1 MKVTSLNQEVSS
13 LERKCK
19 NLEAKIE
26 QDSQQ
31 YEEGAKNLK
40 ADLKQN
46 LELER
51 VRQAL
56 TNRLKGSE
64 SDQAALEQQN
74 AALTQQVLHSHQ
86 CNKSYGLFTCS
97 VWL

>member
-1 MKVTSLNQEVSS
+1 MQITSLNQEMSS

-31 YEEGAKNLK
+31 YDKVAKNLK
-40 ADLKQN
+40 AALKQN
-46 LELER
+46 LELES

-56 TNRLKGSE
+56 TNRSKVSE
-64 SDQAALEQQN
+64 SDQAALERQN
-74 AALTQQVLHSHQ
+74 AALTQQVLRCHQ
-86 CNKSYGLFTCS
+86 CTKSFGLSTCS